1 MNGNAHN
8 LKRGQSGGTILG
20 IIIGLVIGLSIAV
33 VVAVMITKSST
44 PFTNKLG
51 INKSS
56 DAPAMQLTDP
66 NKPLYGSSAK
76 EIMANANKQP
86 DTGNA
91 TGDSAKSATPAI
103 NIATAPSVRLPDVV
117 KQDQKEDLKTVKLLD
132 TTAKKNDQ
140 DEKSASYYLQVG
152 AYRDSLDAE
161 STRAKLALMGIE
173 SHISTTDADGLYRVR
188 IGPFDQADSMN
199 RMRTKLS
206 ENSIDVAVIKTPK

>member
-1 MNGNAHN
+1 MKSNAHN
-8 LKRGQSGGTILG
+8 LKRGQNGGTILG
-20 IIIGLVIGLSIAV
+20 VIIGLVIGLSIAV

-51 INKSS
+51 ITKAT
-56 DAPAMQLTDP
+56 DTPAMQLTDP

-86 DTGNA
+86 DTGNG
-91 TGDSAKSATPAI
+91 TEDSANPATKA
-103 NIATAPSVRLPDVV
+103 ASSVQVVRLPDVA
-117 KQDQKEDLKTVKLLD
+117 KQDQKEDIKTVKLLD
-132 TTAKKNDQ
+132 TVAKKNDSE
-140 DEKSASYYLQVG
+140 EKSANYYLQVG

-161 STRAKLALMGIE
+161 STRAKLALMGVE
-173 SHISTTDADGLYRVR
+173 SHITTSDADSLYRVR
-188 IGPFDQADSMN
+188 IGPFDQTDSMN